1 MREKHDHKNSSPD
14 NEQRRDEPDFEPSLL
29 SLAKSL
35 EPAPIDIVG
44 FGKRPAEIIA
54 KAVRASRAVQI
65 PKVVRLRRPVPFGTH
80 DKDLP
85 PTFRHLVSIAIRAT
99 SLEVV
104 RHPTAASSPACLCVR
119 PRSFRARMLLG
130 CRPKVRF
137 ALVFATAAPLR
148 WRAAVAPID
157 AGSPISRFP
166 SDQNCNSQAGD
177 GVVTFVQTSSGISL
191 ASITLGPSPNAQ
203 PGGPRRQ
210 CPAAGWAA
218 WAEWTIN
225 SVANRN
231 DEGPAHPGP
240 FFCVPSRIKCIPL
253 RASMRLGCEQF

>member
-1 MREKHDHKNSSPD
+1 MITPYAFSTRMSLQSSVRNYFRRNWTNCRMLSKATAQGSVPCVRNTITKTALPTTSSVGTNPTSNPLFFSFSGKKLGTGAD
-14 NEQRRDEPDFEPSLL
+14 RYRGLRQKTRRDHRQGCMR
-29 SLAKSL
+29 LAQ
-35 EPAPIDIVG
+35 
-44 FGKRPAEIIA
+44 
-54 KAVRASRAVQI
+54 AVQN

-166 SDQNCNSQAGD
+166 SDQNCT
-177 GVVTFVQTSSGISL
+177 VRPVTEWSL
-191 ASITLGPSPNAQ
+191 LYRL
-203 PGGPRRQ
+203 PR
-210 CPAAGWAA
+210 ALA
-218 WAEWTIN
+218 
-225 SVANRN
+225 
-231 DEGPAHPGP
+231 
-240 FFCVPSRIKCIPL
+240 
-253 RASMRLGCEQF
+253 